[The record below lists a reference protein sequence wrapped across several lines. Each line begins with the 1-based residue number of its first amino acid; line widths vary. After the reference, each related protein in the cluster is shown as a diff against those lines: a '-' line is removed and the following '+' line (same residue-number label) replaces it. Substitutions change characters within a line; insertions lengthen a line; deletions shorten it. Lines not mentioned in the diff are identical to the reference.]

1 MIDDDAKAMLDFSNG
16 DAKAFEGLM
25 KKYYKRILNFIYR
38 FTFNRELS
46 EDLTQEVFLKL
57 YNAKDGYTASGKFST
72 FLYRI
77 AANHCLNELRKGEY
91 GARTVSIHKDDR
103 DDGRRVPELRDEN
116 VRNPQE
122 IVETMRSSEFISSAL
137 SSLPE
142 RQKTAF
148 ILCEFEGFS
157 YSEIAGIMRTS
168 ESSVKSLLNRCRT
181 SLVEKLGPLV
191 NGGAL

>member
-1 MIDDDAKAMLDFSNG
+1 MIDDDANAMLAFVNG
-16 DAKAFEGLM
+16 DGKSFEGLM

-57 YNAKDGYTASGKFST
+57 YSAKDGYRASAKFST

-77 AANHCLNELRKGEY
+77 AANHCLNELRRGEY
-91 GARTVSIHKDDR
+91 GVKTVPINKDDR
-103 DDGRRVPELRDEN
+103 DGTGRILELRDEKA
-116 VRNPQE
+116 RNPQE
-122 IVETMRSSEFISSAL
+122 IVEAMCSSEVISSAL

-142 RQKTAF
+142 RQKMAF

-157 YSEIAGIMRTS
+157 YGEIAGIMRTS
-168 ESSVKSLLNRCRT
+168 ESSVKSLLNRCRR

-191 NGGAL
+191 KGGAL